1 MAIHPTA
8 IIDPSAEIDAT
19 AEIGAYC
26 VIGPDVK
33 IGPGTELMHHV
44 SIYKNTTIGSGSVI
58 WPFASLGGDPQDLKY
73 EGEESSLEV
82 GDNVTMRECVTVNRG
97 TADGGMVTRVGNS
110 CLLMAY
116 AHVAHDC
123 QLGEGV
129 IMANAV
135 NLAGHVTLEDRSS
148 VGGIT
153 AVHQFTRI
161 GTRCFVGGMSGVSK
175 DLPPYCLCEGNRAV
189 PHGINV
195 IGLKRSGFPEEAIK
209 ALRDAY
215 KIIFRTRTPIKTA
228 MEQVRAEV
236 ADTLEVRTLLKF
248 IEESERGVSR

>member
-8 IIDPSAEIDAT
+8 IIDPKADIDQTAT
-19 AEIGAYC
+19 IGAYT
-26 VIGPDVK
+26 VIGPEVT
-33 IGPGTELMHHV
+33 IGPNTELMHHV
-44 SIYKNTTIGSGSVI
+44 NVHKLTTIGSGCVI
-58 WPFASLGGDPQDLKY
+58 WPFSSLGTDPQDLKFK
-73 EGEESSLEV
+73 GERSTLEI
-82 GDNVTMRECVTVNRG
+82 GNNVSIRECVTANRG
-97 TADGGMVTRVGNS
+97 TADGGLVTRIGDG

-123 QLGEGV
+123 QLGKGV

-135 NLAGHVTLEDRSS
+135 NLAGHVILDDQCS

-175 DLPPYCLCEGNRAV
+175 DLPPYCLCEGNRAK
-189 PHGINV
+189 PHSINV
-195 IGLKRSGFPEEAIK
+195 IGLKRSGFSEEAIK

-215 KIIFRTRTPIKTA
+215 KIIFRTRTPIKKA
-228 MEQVRAEV
+228 IAQVRQEV
-236 ADTLEVRTLLKF
+236 ADTTEVQTLLQF